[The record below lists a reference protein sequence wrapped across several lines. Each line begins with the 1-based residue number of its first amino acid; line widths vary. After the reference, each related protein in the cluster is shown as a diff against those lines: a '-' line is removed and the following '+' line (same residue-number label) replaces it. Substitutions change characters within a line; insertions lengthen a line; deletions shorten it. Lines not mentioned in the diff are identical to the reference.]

1 MKSTLL
7 LFAGIKC
14 IKTMSRTIKTSIK
27 RVMEKL
33 KNVINTNENY
43 TIYGDKTSID
53 WLKFLTIDNKIRLFP
68 DFYSACLT
76 YQNAHYLVLVNH
88 EFKVLI
94 PSFLAEETINS
105 GAWTVIIDE
114 LDLPLK
120 KDIDISKLKELLES
134 EWDTNPQGFKVVN
147 FEEEINDFRLKDCFT
162 SISLYKIISRFT
174 LKEQLNQITGIALT
188 ENSSYCL
195 LPYSSEVLQEFKN
208 TFENGDKNIPFEN
221 ILASYVAS
229 DFKFAYLD
237 LYRCIE
243 GLQPLYFLKDFYDKL
258 ALKGKSVQDFYSDFY
273 ETTKLEPKLE
283 DSLKKL
289 LESININYQYTDKQ
303 KYSCNSYLYKLR
315 NQIVHLRP
323 QQTNDLVPKSIDD
336 WNLLILDMLRIV
348 QELYKN
354 NQILFLNNQKI
365 RIKNLRNTIRIFSKK
380 SSIR

>member
-208 TFENGDKNIPFEN
+208 TFENGDKNIPVEN

>member
-273 ETTKLEPKLE
+273 ETK
-283 DSLKKL
+283 
-289 LESININYQYTDKQ
+289 
-303 KYSCNSYLYKLR
+303 
-315 NQIVHLRP
+315 
-323 QQTNDLVPKSIDD
+323 
-336 WNLLILDMLRIV
+336 
-348 QELYKN
+348 
-354 NQILFLNNQKI
+354 
-365 RIKNLRNTIRIFSKK
+365 
-380 SSIR
+380 

>member
-1 MKSTLL
+1 
-7 LFAGIKC
+7 
-14 IKTMSRTIKTSIK
+14 
-27 RVMEKL
+27 MEKL

-273 ETTKLEPKLE
+273 ETK
-283 DSLKKL
+283 
-289 LESININYQYTDKQ
+289 
-303 KYSCNSYLYKLR
+303 
-315 NQIVHLRP
+315 
-323 QQTNDLVPKSIDD
+323 
-336 WNLLILDMLRIV
+336 
-348 QELYKN
+348 
-354 NQILFLNNQKI
+354 
-365 RIKNLRNTIRIFSKK
+365 
-380 SSIR
+380 